1 MFNDVRAFTFIA
13 YLLVVLLVAIVAY
26 FVTKN
31 LSDFVLGGRKLGGP
45 VAALSAGASDMSA
58 WLLMGLPGVA
68 FLYGFNQIW
77 LPIGLTLGCY
87 VSWRVVAKPLR
98 VYSEFAKDSITLPS
112 FLENRFHDD
121 KGLIRAV
128 LAVATLFFFAVYTSS
143 GLVGGARLLERFG
156 LEYYDGL
163 MLGTGIIVCYTF
175 VGGFLAVSW
184 TDFFQGIFM
193 FLCLVAVPIIA
204 TYNFGGI
211 DQVVAASSAQKI
223 FLLNPFD
230 NINGF
235 LFMNLFAWG
244 LGYFGQP
251 HILVRY
257 MAVTSTKVIPTAR
270 RIAISWMG
278 LSMLGATLTGI
289 VGNAYFM
296 QGEIHHESIF
306 ILFSEKLFPA
316 WFTGILFAAILSTIM
331 CAIDSQMLASSSA
344 LTEDIYHKWI
354 RKNAPQKELMWI
366 GRVAIILIAAVAV
379 VIASNAG
386 NTVIDLVGFAW
397 AGLGSAF
404 GPVVLLSLYWSRT
417 TRNGAASGI
426 VVGALTVVLWKV
438 ARLYFGGTLLE
449 VYEILPGFAFGFIT
463 IVTISLL
470 GKKPNEKITTDFS
483 HAWQLIRNQ

>member
-1 MFNDVRAFTFIA
+1 MFSDVRAFTFIA
-13 YLLVVLLVAIVAY
+13 YLTVVLLVAVGAY

-87 VSWRVVAKPLR
+87 ISWRVVAKPLR

-121 KGLIRAV
+121 KGVIRAV

-143 GLVGGARLLERFG
+143 GLVGGARLLEQFG
-156 LEYYDGL
+156 LEYSQGL
-163 MLGTGIIVCYTF
+163 LLGTAIIVCYTF

-193 FLCLVAVPIIA
+193 FLCLVAVPVLA
-204 TYNFGGI
+204 TYNFGGVDNVI
-211 DQVVAASSAQKI
+211 AASKAQNV
-223 FLLNPFD
+223 FLFNPLD
-230 NINGF
+230 NIDLF
-235 LFMNLFAWG
+235 LFINLFAWG

-257 MAVTSTKVIPTAR
+257 MAVTHTKVIPTAR
-270 RIAISWMG
+270 RIAIGWMG

-289 VGNAYFM
+289 VGNAYFV
-296 QGEIHHESIF
+296 QGQIHHESIF
-306 ILFSEKLFPA
+306 ILFSEALFEP

-344 LTEDIYHKWI
+344 LTEDIYHKWV
-354 RKNAPQKELMWI
+354 RKNASQKELMWV
-366 GRVAIILIAAVAV
+366 GRVAIMVIAVVAV
-379 VIASNAG
+379 VLASNAG

-404 GPVVLLSLYWSRT
+404 GPVVLCSLYCKRT
-417 TRNGAASGI
+417 TRNGAISGI
-426 VVGALTVVLWKV
+426 VVGALAVIFWKI
-438 ARLYFGGTLLE
+438 ARTLTGWEVFE
-449 VYEILPGFAFGFIT
+449 VYEIIPGFMFGMLTIIT
-463 IVTISLL
+463 VSLL
-470 GKKPNEKITTDFS
+470 GQKPNQNIINDFES
-483 HAWQLIRNQ
+483 AWKLIRNQ

>member
-13 YLLVVLLVAIVAY
+13 YLLIVLLVAVVAY

-87 VSWRVVAKPLR
+87 ISWGVIAKPLR

-112 FLENRFHDD
+112 FLENRFHDE
-121 KGLIRAV
+121 KGVIRAV

-143 GLVGGARLLERFG
+143 GLVGGARLLEQFG
-156 LEYYDGL
+156 LGYYDGL
-163 MLGTGIIVCYTF
+163 LLGTAIIVCYTF

-184 TDFFQGIFM
+184 TDFFQGTFM
-193 FLCLVAVPIIA
+193 FLCLMAVPIIA

-211 DQVVAASSAQKI
+211 DNIIAASSAQSV
-223 FLLNPFD
+223 FLLNPFQ
-230 NINGF
+230 NINAF

-257 MAVTSTKVIPTAR
+257 MAVSSTKVIPTAR
-270 RIAISWMG
+270 RIAIGWMG

-289 VGNAYFM
+289 VGNAYFV
-296 QGEIHHESIF
+296 QGQIHHESIF
-306 ILFSEKLFPA
+306 ILFSEKLFSA

-344 LTEDIYHKWI
+344 LTEDIYHKWF
-354 RKNAPQKELMWI
+354 RKKATQKELMWI
-366 GRVAIILIAAVAV
+366 GRIAIVAIAAVAV
-379 VIASNAG
+379 VLASNAG

-404 GPVVLLSLYWSRT
+404 GPVVILSLYWSRI
-417 TRNGAASGI
+417 TRNGAVSGV
-426 VVGALTVVLWKV
+426 VVGALTVILWKA
-438 ARLYFGGTLLE
+438 ARTYIGGDLLE
-449 VYEILPGFAFGFIT
+449 VYEILPGFIFGFIT
-463 IVTISLL
+463 IITVSLL
-470 GKKPNEKITTDFS
+470 GKKPDQKIITDFNQ
-483 HAWQLIRNQ
+483 AWQLIRNQ